1 MVRAEQIETLKNRI
15 KDVENI
21 VSSKTVSPSHPLSFV
36 EHPLHG
42 ITIPGDIFDTQIIYL
57 LPRMRKH

>member
-21 VSSKTVSPSHPLSFV
+21 VSSKTVNPNHLLSFV
-36 EHPLHG
+36 EHPLHA
-42 ITIPGDIFDTQIIYL
+42 ITIPGDIFDSHIVYL
-57 LPRMRKH
+57 LPHMRKH